1 MRYEYGQ
8 PAADLAPYVG
18 AYYVMEMPDSHAD
31 RIRAELP
38 FLRII
43 LAGTSELENEGER
56 IAFEAPSMVLCGP
69 SFRTGHAAVSA
80 GTLIVGA
87 MIKPLGWQALAGVAM
102 ADYANRKVQLSDV
115 RPVDVGATRDRLM
128 RVRDDT
134 AKLFA
139 TLDNLLRELLRP
151 DPEVNEKFLQLA
163 STWLGNAQTLSVDDL
178 VQRSGLSHR
187 QVDRL
192 CRVYFG
198 AAPKRLQRKYRV
210 LQVMTRLAWTGETD
224 WRQVAGDGFYDQS
237 HFIKDFKAMVG
248 YTPGEFTTGPHQMI
262 RFDLERRL
270 KIPHD
275 SFFSVIA

>member
-1 MRYEYGQ
+1 MRYDYWQ
-8 PAADLAPYVG
+8 PASDLAPYVG
-18 AYYVMEMPDSHAD
+18 AYYVLEIKDDVAD

-38 FLRII
+38 FLRIL
-43 LAGTSELENEGER
+43 LAGTSELENDGER
-56 IAFEAPSMVLCGP
+56 VAHTAPSAMLCGP
-69 SFRTGHAAVSA
+69 SFRTGHAAVSG

-87 MIKPLGWQALAGVAM
+87 MIKPLGWQALAGVSM
-102 ADYANRKVQLSDV
+102 ADYTNRKVPLSDI
-115 RPVDVGATRDRLM
+115 RPVDTESICGRLIK
-128 RVRDDT
+128 VRDDT
-134 AKLFA
+134 AALFCE
-139 TLDNLLRELLRP
+139 LDDVLRDLLRP
-151 DPEVNEKFLQLA
+151 NPDVNEKFLRLA
-163 STWLGNAQTLSVDDL
+163 STWLGNAQTVSVDDL
-178 VQRSGLSHR
+178 VQRSGLSLR

-192 CRVYFG
+192 CRKYFG
-198 AAPKRLQRKYRV
+198 ASPKRLQRKYRV

-248 YTPGEFTTGPHQMI
+248 YTPGEFTKGPHQMI